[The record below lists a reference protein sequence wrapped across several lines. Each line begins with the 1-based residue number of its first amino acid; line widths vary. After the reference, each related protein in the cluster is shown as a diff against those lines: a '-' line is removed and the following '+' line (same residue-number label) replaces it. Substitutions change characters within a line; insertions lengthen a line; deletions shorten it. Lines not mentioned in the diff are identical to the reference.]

1 MTESFCVEVIL
12 ALPEICHRHR
22 VYGDEAATV
31 GQAVAASGLDRL
43 CHDVT
48 GAWPSAYGIHGR
60 RVGRDHAPGHG
71 ARIEVLRALAVD
83 PKAAR
88 RRASGR
94 VIRVADEHRVAHQT
108 FGGSL
113 TRAHQRLRIRQSAA

>member
-88 RRASGR
+88 RR
-94 VIRVADEHRVAHQT
+94 RVASA
-108 FGGSL
+108 
-113 TRAHQRLRIRQSAA
+113 RAERRGAGDQMPD